1 MTPPNSDNR
10 SRKVSWSVLGGS
22 LATHSHSS
30 GSVTVTVL
38 CVSWLCTG
46 VSGSLGL
53 GDTGPAASVSFTR
66 CFCARVS
73 LLLTSVMAS
82 GCEAGVMAASSVS
95 MSRVSTPWSRV
106 TMCSLQITIRW
117 LHVVSCHAHD
127 GDVDITTGWQPLNTQ
142 GQGQQDTHSLVTI
155 AGSYRAARA
164 QSTDQSWS
172 FTPGSPPA
180 SRAQDTAWCRLA
192 CVHRARGAR
201 SIQRPWEISQSTDC
215 SIKTSFTV
223 SPWLKA
229 M

>member
-1 MTPPNSDNR
+1 M
-10 SRKVSWSVLGGS
+10 VSARGQLGHTQPLLRICHCDCPLCL
-22 LATHSHSS
+22 LA
-30 GSVTVTVL
+30 L
-38 CVSWLCTG
+38 YR
-46 VSGSLGL
+46 GL
-53 GDTGPAASVSFTR
+53 GITW
-66 CFCARVS
+66 AR
-73 LLLTSVMAS
+73 
-82 GCEAGVMAASSVS
+82 GH
-95 MSRVSTPWSRV
+95 WSRGL
-106 TMCSLQITIRW
+106 CLLHSLFLRQSLIVIDLCHGLWVRGW
-117 LHVVSCHAHD
+117 RHGGLQCLHVTCQHSMVTCDDVFSANNNPLVTCCHAHD

-215 SIKTSFTV
+215 RIKTSFKV
-223 SPWLKA
+223 SPRLKA